1 MLINE
6 MGIEG
11 DDNIVELDGRR
22 QNVSVDPKARVT
34 MAMVLQAAL
43 ATNDVEVPAPPAR
56 KERPVTHLALP
67 ADEKKT
73 GSGIQADVA

>member
-11 DDNIVELDGRR
+11 DDNIVELNGRR
-22 QNVSVDPKARVT
+22 QNANVDPKARVT

-43 ATNDVEVPAPPAR
+43 TTNDVDVPAPPSR
-56 KERPVTHLALP
+56 MERPVTHLALP
-67 ADEKKT
+67 AEGKKP
-73 GSGIQADVA
+73 GNGIQADVA